1 MDDVAGPALGNG
13 WTTVGRK
20 GREVADQALH
30 LMLPAPGRPGW
41 LRCAGPYQ
49 PGLGWSG
56 HRRCRSRLHGLRF
69 CWRERTIGG
78 HTYVPLDVDVLLPC
92 RDTLGSRRAQAEAR
106 LSIFGVYCVDLE
118 LRTGTASAAHQ
129 RVRSRRRLGGG
140 VRGLRANADRRRLR
154 SSPYGSDLGEN
165 PSNRYAF
172 HIAGVP
178 AHSASG
184 TQRQRD
190 HPDEGRASLQDDMK
204 RKSNKK

>member
-1 MDDVAGPALGNG
+1 VGAAGGTGHSPNDFKAMDDVAGPALGNG

-129 RVRSRRRLGGG
+129 RVRSRRRLGGRRSWSQG
-140 VRGLRANADRRRLR
+140 ERRSPPAPLITLRL
-154 SSPYGSDLGEN
+154 
-165 PSNRYAF
+165 
-172 HIAGVP
+172 
-178 AHSASG
+178 
-184 TQRQRD
+184 
-190 HPDEGRASLQDDMK
+190 
-204 RKSNKK
+204 